1 MEDLIG
7 RIDDKK
13 QLNSNYSLSNYRLIL
28 NEADFTLKVET
39 VTTYKKARL
48 FDLMFWQA
56 HSSLEDHV
64 LNSWRAEGE
73 TS

>member
-39 VTTYKKARL
+39 VTTYKKARS
-48 FDLMFWQA
+48 FASMF
-56 HSSLEDHV
+56 
-64 LNSWRAEGE
+64 
-73 TS
+73 